1 MLFRSNPVN
10 IKDAPKQAREITAL
24 PVMGVLFIW
33 EENMKVKEIE
43 KPKEYIVTDDSG
55 EVLAV
60 ITKDQIIEK
69 DGIQVIVQ

>member
-1 MLFRSNPVN
+1 
-10 IKDAPKQAREITAL
+10 
-24 PVMGVLFIW
+24 
-33 EENMKVKEIE
+33 MKVKEIE
-43 KPKEYIVTDDSG
+43 TPKEYIVTDDSG